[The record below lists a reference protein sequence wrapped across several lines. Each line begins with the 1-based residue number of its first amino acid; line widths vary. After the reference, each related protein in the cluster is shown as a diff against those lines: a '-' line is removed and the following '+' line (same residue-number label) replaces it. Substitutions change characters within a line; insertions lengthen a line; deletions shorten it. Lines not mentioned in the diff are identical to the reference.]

1 MSIIFL
7 CTVLD
12 RFFQTSTA
20 SSDTSTPHLDHQQH
34 GLIVSSTAAI
44 TCTSDLASTI
54 SHHHTVDHQQ
64 HQQQHQIDKHGNLL
78 ISPKS
83 EVL

>member
-1 MSIIFL
+1 MFL

-20 SSDTSTPHLDHQQH
+20 SSDTSASHLDQH

-54 SHHHTVDHQQ
+54 NHHTVDH
-64 HQQQHQIDKHGNLL
+64 QQHQIDKHGNLL